1 LDNISNERTMTKD
14 ELKELGVNIANSL
27 VDLSLNSNGDEW
39 RELDNDDHMLGDLAK
54 FMTLKNVYLER
65 EEYEKIVPIQIKLD
79 DLNKRLNMEEGDFK
93 EKEEDNEEDNE

>member
-1 LDNISNERTMTKD
+1 MDNISNERTMTKD

-65 EEYEKIVPIQIKLD
+65 EEYEKIIPIQIKLD
-79 DLNKRLNMEEGDFK
+79 ELNKKLGMEEEGF
-93 EKEEDNEEDNE
+93 EEETEEDNE

>member
-65 EEYEKIVPIQIKLD
+65 EEYEKIIPIQIKLD
-79 DLNKRLNMEEGDFK
+79 ELNKKLGMEEEGF
-93 EKEEDNEEDNE
+93 EEETEEDNE

>member
-1 LDNISNERTMTKD
+1 MTKD

-65 EEYEKIVPIQIKLD
+65 EEYEKIIPIQIKLD
-79 DLNKRLNMEEGDFK
+79 ELNKKLGMEEEGF
-93 EKEEDNEEDNE
+93 EEETEEDNE